1 MSSSISQPNLVK
13 NPLTSALNSKINPN
27 PLSAPKLG
35 SNVGFGSTQ
44 TSTPSTNNPPA
55 YNPNPNAQPNG
66 NAPIGTGPTGPG
78 LKGALGGLWDTGAN
92 ITGGLGNFYNN
103 VMNGTSGGYNNSGST
118 QLTGSQSAQN
128 KFLGINSPSTTSN
141 TPTSTGTTSNNGT
154 IQGSNGS
161 SNTPT
166 PIPTAQPTPTPVQN
180 QGFGTSVGGINSG
193 NSTTP
198 SSQQANNIS
207 TLQAGN
213 NVNPTTGQYVGPQPS
228 TTPDYAAG
236 QGYANSQS
244 PFAQNVGTQTNYAS
258 GQGNP
263 AVNTAQGT
271 LQGIAT
277 SGTPAVQN

>member
-1 MSSSISQPNLVK
+1 MASSISQPNLVK

-27 PLSAPKLG
+27 PLPAPKIG

-66 NAPIGTGPTGPG
+66 NAPIGAGPTGPG

-128 KFLGINSPSTTSN
+128 KFLGINSPSTTS
-141 TPTSTGTTSNNGT
+141 TPPASTGTTSNNGT

-161 SNTPT
+161 SNTPA
-166 PIPTAQPTPTPVQN
+166 PIPTAQPTPTPTPVQN
-180 QGFGTSVGGINSG
+180 QGYGTSAGGINSG
-193 NSTTP
+193 G
-198 SSQQANNIS
+198 SQAQTAATNNF
-207 TLQAGN
+207 
-213 NVNPTTGQYVGPQPS
+213 
-228 TTPDYAAG
+228 AAG
-236 QGYANSQS
+236 VQS
-244 PFAQNVGTQTNYAS
+244 E
-258 GQGNP
+258 NP
-263 AVNTAQGT
+263 S
-271 LQGIAT
+271 AT
-277 SGTPAVQN
+277 PNERKLRVSFLPQF